1 MPALFRIFLCLVFY
15 LEVSIKLWKIAVALY
30 IKSLKYLFTFT
41 DFLLFLTQQWIHFH
55 RISLSGDIKL
65 NSGAKQD
72 INQCFWVCCWN
83 LNGVASHN
91 LSKGHCFCFFFLLQ
105 KLDIVFLSYL
115 CKYFQG
121 PAEDD
126 CLIIRPFYANIYID
140 NVMICNLWWI
150 ESIPSETIPW

>member
-1 MPALFRIFLCLVFY
+1 MPAPFRIFLCLMFY

-30 IKSLKYLFTFT
+30 VKSLKYLFTFT

-55 RISLSGDIKL
+55 RMSLSGDIKL

-91 LSKGHCFCFFFLLQ
+91 FSKGHCFCFFFLLQ
-105 KLDIVFLSYL
+105 KLDIVFYPIYVSISKDLQKTIVLSS
-115 CKYFQG
+115 G
-121 PAEDD
+121 PFMQIFT
-126 CLIIRPFYANIYID
+126 LT
-140 NVMICNLWWI
+140 M
-150 ESIPSETIPW
+150 